1 VTVHKSHMPANPGG
15 LVYGTILV
23 ATLLAAESPKRETYL
38 KTVGAVVIALIVYW
52 LSITYAELTGERIRD
67 EEPFKPAAFAQ
78 AAANELPV
86 IYGAL
91 GPLLALV
98 VCWAAGAELSTGVS
112 VAIWTSVAMI
122 IATEVV
128 LGVRAELTGKQLV
141 VQTGMGALLGL
152 FVVALRVLLH

>member
-1 VTVHKSHMPANPGG
+1 MPANPGG

-38 KTVGAVVIALIVYW
+38 KTVAAVAVALIVYW

-67 EEPFKPAAFAQ
+67 DEPFKPAAFAQ
-78 AAANELPV
+78 AAAGQLPV

-91 GPLLALV
+91 GPLLVLV
-98 VCWAAGAELSTGVS
+98 VCWAVGVGLPDGVS

-122 IATEVV
+122 IAIEVG
-128 LGVRAELTGKQLV
+128 LGVRAELTGRQLV
-141 VQTGMGALLGL
+141 VQTSMGVLLGL
-152 FVVALRVLLH
+152 LVVALRVLLH